1 MSNILGQ
8 AVKSTLKEIHIDMEE
23 NVECPFSAELLLSP
37 KCSVTI
43 SPSLSF
49 ILFVNG
55 RYIQNT
61 RIKQGIRRI
70 LEQYYYCSDTNSKS
84 RNQNT
89 FCYVSIIID
98 AHLIDVNVHPNKR
111 EICFLDEDYVVNR
124 IVSKVEESIEK
135 LVNTQSIGS
144 TQLPRKSLKSSPS
157 PLKTDE
163 STVYANKKVRV
174 DFSQRKIQFSP
185 SPSKLDSSSEVNQ
198 SVTINLDDSQQEDN
212 HDSSYPQSVLTD
224 NVTLTPLK
232 ETRDDLQLLS
242 VEELREEI
250 RHMGRVCENNS
261 SIFSKSVFISCLENV
276 SLGLI
281 QYENEL
287 YILKL
292 TGLL

>member
-43 SPSLSF
+43 SPALSF

-124 IVSKVEESIEK
+124 IVSKVEEAIEK

-144 TQLPRKSLKSSPS
+144 AQLPRKSLKSSPS
-157 PLKTDE
+157 PSKNDE
-163 STVYANKKVRV
+163 SIVYANKKVRV
-174 DFSQRKIQFSP
+174 DYAQRKIQFTP
-185 SPSKLDSSSEVNQ
+185 SLSKINSSSDKDQ
-198 SVTINLDDSQQEDN
+198 SSIISLDESQQEDN
-212 HDSSYPQSVLTD
+212 HDSSSPQSVLTD
-224 NVTLTPLK
+224 NVSVTPLK

-250 RHMGRVCENNS
+250 RRLGRVCGNNS
-261 SIFSKSVFISCLENV
+261 SVFSKSVFISCLENA

-287 YILKL
+287 YVLNL
-292 TGLL
+292 SGLL